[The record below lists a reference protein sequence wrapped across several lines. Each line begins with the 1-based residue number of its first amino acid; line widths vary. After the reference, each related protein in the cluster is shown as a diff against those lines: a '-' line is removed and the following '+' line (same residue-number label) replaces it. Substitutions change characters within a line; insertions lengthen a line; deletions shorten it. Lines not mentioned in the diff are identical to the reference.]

1 MLLFR
6 IASGIAVFL
15 ETLLPKKVFR
25 TISFRFHILGK
36 YFLIS
41 ETFQKPPCGDH
52 RFMIFP
58 IIKGRNSKGIV
69 IHRDVAF

>member
-41 ETFQKPPCGDH
+41 ETFKKHHG
-52 RFMIFP
+52 
-58 IIKGRNSKGIV
+58 V
-69 IHRDVAF
+69 ITGL